1 MFLLERDWEKIRL
14 EKGKILTVLVRKLL
28 VWPHCKK
35 ARKLNH
41 ACLVTSAALLLSKNF
56 SNDKK
61 LLMNSMNLV
70 DYIGIHN
77 VISNNRLQGLST
89 MHFQPFFADSS
100 IIYFEK
106 IIRDF

>member
-28 VWPHCKK
+28 VWPHRKK

-77 VISNNRLQGLST
+77 VI
-89 MHFQPFFADSS
+89 
-100 IIYFEK
+100 
-106 IIRDF
+106 